1 MLWSS
6 LSLVIMRYFNSFSVW
21 LSAVWLQM
29 WGIRKN
35 VLNHCFPTQIF
46 NVFRYWYVGGICL
59 FKNTGRRENSSG
71 TAAKSSNVDQV
82 RIKKHLLFSLAKKKK
97 GVCSGCLC
105 FHVIFW
111 IVCHVFELKFKEF
124 RQGCEILFLTLLPI
138 CILLGGSS
146 DLIPAFTGLHF
157 WVWHLL

>member
-1 MLWSS
+1 M
-6 LSLVIMRYFNSFSVW
+6 
-21 LSAVWLQM
+21 WLQM
-29 WGIRKN
+29 WGMRKN

-46 NVFRYWYVGGICL
+46 NVFFRYWYVGGICL

-82 RIKKHLLFSLAKKKK
+82 RIKKYLLFSLAKKKRI
-97 GVCSGCLC
+97 CSGCLC

-124 RQGCEILFLTLLPI
+124 KQGHEFLFLTLLLI
-138 CILLGGSS
+138 CVFFWGVLQLNSCFYRTLFLS
-146 DLIPAFTGLHF
+146 VAFPL
-157 WVWHLL
+157 